1 MRGFGRKRIAFQAIA
16 AIDIALW
23 DLKGKVLD
31 QPIYRLLG
39 PAHESVP
46 IYGSGG
52 WTNYSQDE
60 LVAEQVGYVERGIPR
75 VKMKVAKTSASRSV
89 RISSASRPSEKQSAT
104 AWRYLSMPTTA
115 ITQSRR

>member
-31 QPIYRLLG
+31 QPIYRLLE

-46 IYGSGG
+46 IDGSGG

-60 LVAEQVGYVERGIPR
+60 LVAEQVGYVERGIP
-75 VKMKVAKTSASRSV
+75 V
-89 RISSASRPSEKQSAT
+89 
-104 AWRYLSMPTTA
+104 
-115 ITQSRR
+115 

>member
-23 DLKGKVLD
+23 NLKGKVLD

-46 IYGSGG
+46 IDGSGG

-60 LVAEQVGYVERGIPR
+60 LVAEQVGYVERGIP
-75 VKMKVAKTSASRSV
+75 V
-89 RISSASRPSEKQSAT
+89 
-104 AWRYLSMPTTA
+104 
-115 ITQSRR
+115 